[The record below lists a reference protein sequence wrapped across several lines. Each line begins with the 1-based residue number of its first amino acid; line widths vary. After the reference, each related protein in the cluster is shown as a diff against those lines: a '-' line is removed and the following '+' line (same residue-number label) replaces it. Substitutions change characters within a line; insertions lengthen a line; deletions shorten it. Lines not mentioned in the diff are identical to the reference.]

1 MSKKNKNIEKY
12 VAKRLSKLIDSMSEY
27 SSACECRISV
37 ISGKYGFAVI
47 NTAKAPTDNH
57 SIMDYLNKL
66 MKSKT
71 YHALNNDIT
80 YDFVH
85 PIDMREL
92 KARIYDGTDLKY
104 VTSTKLSLSKKSEPD
119 YAKMQGIDLDEAA
132 DRQMDNYID
141 TADVRKALV
150 LHKTTAADNQLFQLY
165 EKNKELERRIE
176 AINRD
181 MEGSQKAYEKQNAD
195 LEAKET
201 ELKRAY
207 DKAAE
212 DYETIQK
219 LTKEVGDLKI
229 QIGKQNEE
237 IFQLKHP
244 TPIEASSI
252 VPATV
257 KPNTLS
263 TIVTDINTKIDK
275 LAEKVDSVETK
286 EDKLENPKGP
296 DYAYPVALLRP
307 KDNREIELE
316 DEYAFRRLDEIKK
329 PYSLRDIFKIVHNEM
344 YTEIYDNVYNLLGE
358 IENPVRT
365 QVKKYPR
372 QAYALAIAL
381 AAPASYVSAFRDR
394 LIKDYRKG
402 DFVPT
407 RKSCIPENFENLL
420 ECLYPEICRIQQIL
434 FHDTNKLPYVYKKYS
449 KNGLYTFYMIGAKSY
464 DTPDEVP
471 TKTYVAIP
479 KDEEP
484 YEYIKF
490 GREEKLMYVLEHG
503 QCMKKRDPLAAMNDC
518 EYGPERLYSDYPH
531 TLKDQIDEMIGASE
545 ETIITLDTTDPEEV
559 YKTQLRYYPIYPAYT
574 DTFVNEPEK
583 SEEEP
588 EESELL
594 SVCNVTMRKK
604 KLLKFPV
611 HKDELPDDYMLT
623 LLQNTKKAYDLR
635 TIFKLQ
641 SNIYDKIDPDVYMN
655 LIGIR
660 DPRTIN
666 VRIFSRTAYA
676 AAIALSVPEGYVG
689 SFIRRLIDDYKCGDF
704 RPTDPKYVPEDFPNF
719 LESLYPD
726 IARIH
731 RLLHST
737 DKRDLP
743 YVCKKEVGTSTEYYM
758 IGARPYDNP
767 AEIEDAKYY
776 IAIPKEANPY
786 DFLEYDKTKELV
798 MIFDCFTPANR
809 RRPIKFVMDNTD
821 AGEFRDNYDNIST
834 MRDQINR
841 YIAADEAGL
850 ISIGCNNP
858 DEILMNGLWFYPV
871 VRGYTVEKF

>member
-1 MSKKNKNIEKY
+1 MSKKNKLEKR
-12 VAKRLSKLIDSMSEY
+12 VLKKLHKLMTQAANVSDHESRLVM
-27 SSACECRISV
+27 V
-37 ISGKYGFAVI
+37 TGPYGFSVVRMEEDPGSTSMHIVDRYFHLMNASI
-47 NTAKAPTDNH
+47 HNALGTNTG
-57 SIMDYLNKL
+57 
-66 MKSKT
+66 SKEKQKPKT
-71 YHALNNDIT
+71 IRLI
-80 YDFVH
+80 
-85 PIDMREL
+85 P
-92 KARIYDGTDLKY
+92 YDGATLKDI
-104 VTSTKLSLSKKSEPD
+104 SKQDFNYSQPD

-132 DRQMDNYID
+132 DRQMDLYTEGADARKALVMHKATTNRQMDNYID
-141 TADVRKALV
+141 TTNERKAEIV
-150 LHKTTAADNQLFQLY
+150 
-165 EKNKELERRIE
+165 KNASGVEKELFLRAQIE
-176 AINRD
+176 GIVKSNAELKRQLESYKRD
-181 MEGSQKAYEKQNAD
+181 MEGSQKAYEKQKTD

-201 ELKRAY
+201 ELKHAY

-229 QIGKQNEE
+229 QIGKQNET

-244 TPIEASSI
+244 TPIETTSI
-252 VPATV
+252 VPV
-257 KPNTLS
+257 SEKHNELS
-263 TIVTDINTKIDK
+263 TIVKDVNTKIDK
-275 LAEKVDSVETK
+275 LAEKVDGVETK
-286 EDKLENPKGP
+286 EDKTEKPKGP

-307 KDNREIELE
+307 KVNREIELE

-358 IENPVRT
+358 IENPIRT
-365 QVKKYPR
+365 QVKKFPR

-434 FHDTNKLPYVYKKYS
+434 FHDINRLSYVYKKYS

-484 YEYIKF
+484 YEYINL

-583 SEEEP
+583 
-588 EESELL
+588 
-594 SVCNVTMRKK
+594 
-604 KLLKFPV
+604 
-611 HKDELPDDYMLT
+611 
-623 LLQNTKKAYDLR
+623 
-635 TIFKLQ
+635 
-641 SNIYDKIDPDVYMN
+641 
-655 LIGIR
+655 
-660 DPRTIN
+660 
-666 VRIFSRTAYA
+666 
-676 AAIALSVPEGYVG
+676 
-689 SFIRRLIDDYKCGDF
+689 
-704 RPTDPKYVPEDFPNF
+704 
-719 LESLYPD
+719 
-726 IARIH
+726 
-731 RLLHST
+731 
-737 DKRDLP
+737 
-743 YVCKKEVGTSTEYYM
+743 
-758 IGARPYDNP
+758 
-767 AEIEDAKYY
+767 
-776 IAIPKEANPY
+776 
-786 DFLEYDKTKELV
+786 
-798 MIFDCFTPANR
+798 
-809 RRPIKFVMDNTD
+809 
-821 AGEFRDNYDNIST
+821 
-834 MRDQINR
+834 
-841 YIAADEAGL
+841 
-850 ISIGCNNP
+850 
-858 DEILMNGLWFYPV
+858 
-871 VRGYTVEKF
+871 

>member
-1 MSKKNKNIEKY
+1 MSNKKKFEKNITKKLEKMYAASKKNPNVES
-12 VAKRLSKLIDSMSEY
+12 RLLF
-27 SSACECRISV
+27 V
-37 ISGKYGFAVI
+37 SGKYGFSVIRLEETPGSGKSFVDFADLIMSETVI
-47 NTAKAPTDNH
+47 N
-57 SIMDYLNKL
+57 
-66 MKSKT
+66 
-71 YHALNNDIT
+71 ALSASNTSLRQNIGS
-80 YDFVH
+80 VKVS
-85 PIDMREL
+85 M
-92 KARIYDGTDLKY
+92 YDGD
-104 VTSTKLSLSKKSEPD
+104 SLARSFDAKRSVFGTPVD

-141 TADVRKALV
+141 TTNERKALV
-150 LHKTTAADNQLFQLY
+150 LHKTTAEDKQLFQLY

-176 AINRD
+176 AIKRD
-181 MEGSQKAYEKQNAD
+181 IEGSQKAYEKLNAD

-201 ELKRAY
+201 ELKHAY

-229 QIGKQNEE
+229 QIGKQNET

-252 VPATV
+252 VPASV
-257 KPNTLS
+257 KPTTISTLS
-263 TIVTDINTKIDK
+263 TIVTDMNTKIDK

-286 EDKLENPKGP
+286 EDKPEKPKGP
-296 DYAYPVALLRP
+296 NYAYPVVLLRP
-307 KDNREIELE
+307 KNNREIELD

-329 PYSLRDIFKIVHNEM
+329 PYRLRDIFKIVHNEM
-344 YTEIYDNVYNLLGE
+344 YTEIHDNVYNLLGE
-358 IENPVRT
+358 IENPITT
-365 QVKKYPR
+365 QVQKFPR

-449 KNGLYTFYMIGAKSY
+449 KNGLYTFYMIGARSY

-484 YEYIKF
+484 YEYINL
-490 GREEKLMYVLEHG
+490 GRKEKLMYVLEHG

-583 SEEEP
+583 
-588 EESELL
+588 
-594 SVCNVTMRKK
+594 
-604 KLLKFPV
+604 
-611 HKDELPDDYMLT
+611 
-623 LLQNTKKAYDLR
+623 
-635 TIFKLQ
+635 
-641 SNIYDKIDPDVYMN
+641 
-655 LIGIR
+655 
-660 DPRTIN
+660 
-666 VRIFSRTAYA
+666 
-676 AAIALSVPEGYVG
+676 
-689 SFIRRLIDDYKCGDF
+689 
-704 RPTDPKYVPEDFPNF
+704 
-719 LESLYPD
+719 
-726 IARIH
+726 
-731 RLLHST
+731 
-737 DKRDLP
+737 
-743 YVCKKEVGTSTEYYM
+743 
-758 IGARPYDNP
+758 
-767 AEIEDAKYY
+767 
-776 IAIPKEANPY
+776 
-786 DFLEYDKTKELV
+786 
-798 MIFDCFTPANR
+798 
-809 RRPIKFVMDNTD
+809 
-821 AGEFRDNYDNIST
+821 
-834 MRDQINR
+834 
-841 YIAADEAGL
+841 
-850 ISIGCNNP
+850 
-858 DEILMNGLWFYPV
+858 
-871 VRGYTVEKF
+871 

>member
-27 SSACECRISV
+27 SSACEGRISV

-47 NTAKAPTDNH
+47 NTVKAPTDNH

-80 YDFVH
+80 YDFVN

-104 VTSTKLSLSKKSEPD
+104 VTSAKLSLSKKLEPD

-141 TADVRKALV
+141 TTNERKAEIV
-150 LHKTTAADNQLFQLY
+150 
-165 EKNKELERRIE
+165 KNASGVEKELFLRAQIE
-176 AINRD
+176 SIVKFNAELKRQLESYKRD
-181 MEGSQKAYEKQNAD
+181 MEGSQKAYEKQKTD

-201 ELKRAY
+201 ELKHAY

-229 QIGKQNEE
+229 QIGKQNEM

-244 TPIEASSI
+244 TPIETTSI
-252 VPATV
+252 VPV
-257 KPNTLS
+257 SEKHNELS
-263 TIVTDINTKIDK
+263 TIVKDMNTKIDK
-275 LAEKVDSVETK
+275 LAERVEGAETK
-286 EDKLENPKGP
+286 EDKAEKPKGP
-296 DYAYPVALLRP
+296 NYTYPVALLRP

-344 YTEIYDNVYNLLGE
+344 YTEIHDNVYNLLGE
-358 IENPVRT
+358 IENPIRT
-365 QVKKYPR
+365 QVKKFPR

-394 LIKDYRKG
+394 LIEDYRKG
-402 DFVPT
+402 NFVPT

-484 YEYIKF
+484 YEYIEF
-490 GREEKLMYVLEHG
+490 GREKRLMYVLEHG

-518 EYGPERLYSDYPH
+518 EYGPERIYSDYPH
-531 TLKDQIDEMIGASE
+531 TLKDQIDDMIKASKQ
-545 ETIITLDTTDPEEV
+545 TIITFETTDPEEV

-583 SEEEP
+583 
-588 EESELL
+588 
-594 SVCNVTMRKK
+594 
-604 KLLKFPV
+604 
-611 HKDELPDDYMLT
+611 
-623 LLQNTKKAYDLR
+623 
-635 TIFKLQ
+635 
-641 SNIYDKIDPDVYMN
+641 
-655 LIGIR
+655 
-660 DPRTIN
+660 
-666 VRIFSRTAYA
+666 
-676 AAIALSVPEGYVG
+676 
-689 SFIRRLIDDYKCGDF
+689 
-704 RPTDPKYVPEDFPNF
+704 
-719 LESLYPD
+719 
-726 IARIH
+726 
-731 RLLHST
+731 
-737 DKRDLP
+737 
-743 YVCKKEVGTSTEYYM
+743 
-758 IGARPYDNP
+758 
-767 AEIEDAKYY
+767 
-776 IAIPKEANPY
+776 
-786 DFLEYDKTKELV
+786 
-798 MIFDCFTPANR
+798 
-809 RRPIKFVMDNTD
+809 
-821 AGEFRDNYDNIST
+821 
-834 MRDQINR
+834 
-841 YIAADEAGL
+841 
-850 ISIGCNNP
+850 
-858 DEILMNGLWFYPV
+858 
-871 VRGYTVEKF
+871 

>member
-66 MKSKT
+66 MESKT

-141 TADVRKALV
+141 TADARKS
-150 LHKTTAADNQLFQLY
+150 
-165 EKNKELERRIE
+165 EIIKNASGVEKELLVRAQIE
-176 AINRD
+176 SIVKSNVKLKHQLESYKRD
-181 MEGSQKAYEKQNAD
+181 MEGSQKAYEKQKAD

-201 ELKRAY
+201 ELKHAY
-207 DKAAE
+207 DKAAV

-229 QIGKQNEE
+229 QIGKQNET

-252 VPATV
+252 VPASV
-257 KPNTLS
+257 KPTTLS
-263 TIVTDINTKIDK
+263 IITDMNNKIDK
-275 LAEKVDSVETK
+275 LAEKVDGVETK
-286 EDKLENPKGP
+286 EDKPEKPTGP
-296 DYAYPVALLRP
+296 DYAYPVVLLRP

-329 PYSLRDIFKIVHNEM
+329 PYRLRDIFKIVHNEM
-344 YTEIYDNVYNLLGE
+344 YTEIHDNVYNLLGE
-358 IENPVRT
+358 IENPITT
-365 QVKKYPR
+365 QVQKFPR

-434 FHDTNKLPYVYKKYS
+434 FHDINRLPYVYKKYD

-484 YEYIKF
+484 YEYINL
-490 GREEKLMYVLEHG
+490 GRKEKLMYVLEHG

-583 SEEEP
+583 
-588 EESELL
+588 
-594 SVCNVTMRKK
+594 
-604 KLLKFPV
+604 
-611 HKDELPDDYMLT
+611 
-623 LLQNTKKAYDLR
+623 
-635 TIFKLQ
+635 
-641 SNIYDKIDPDVYMN
+641 
-655 LIGIR
+655 
-660 DPRTIN
+660 
-666 VRIFSRTAYA
+666 
-676 AAIALSVPEGYVG
+676 
-689 SFIRRLIDDYKCGDF
+689 
-704 RPTDPKYVPEDFPNF
+704 
-719 LESLYPD
+719 
-726 IARIH
+726 
-731 RLLHST
+731 
-737 DKRDLP
+737 
-743 YVCKKEVGTSTEYYM
+743 
-758 IGARPYDNP
+758 
-767 AEIEDAKYY
+767 
-776 IAIPKEANPY
+776 
-786 DFLEYDKTKELV
+786 
-798 MIFDCFTPANR
+798 
-809 RRPIKFVMDNTD
+809 
-821 AGEFRDNYDNIST
+821 
-834 MRDQINR
+834 
-841 YIAADEAGL
+841 
-850 ISIGCNNP
+850 
-858 DEILMNGLWFYPV
+858 
-871 VRGYTVEKF
+871 

>member
-57 SIMDYLNKL
+57 SIMDYLDKL

-80 YDFVH
+80 YDFVN

-104 VTSTKLSLSKKSEPD
+104 VTSTKLSLSKKLEPD

-132 DRQMDNYID
+132 DRQMDNFID
-141 TADVRKALV
+141 TTNERKALV

-181 MEGSQKAYEKQNAD
+181 MEGSQKAYEKQKAD

-201 ELKRAY
+201 ELKHAY

-212 DYETIQK
+212 DYVTIQK

-244 TPIEASSI
+244 TPMEASSI

-257 KPNTLS
+257 KPATLS
-263 TIVTDINTKIDK
+263 TLSRIVTDVNTKIDK
-275 LAEKVDSVETK
+275 LAEKVDGVETK
-286 EDKLENPKGP
+286 EDKPEKPTGP

-307 KDNREIELE
+307 KVNREIEL
-316 DEYAFRRLDEIKK
+316 DDKYAFKRLDEIKK
-329 PYSLRDIFKIVHNEM
+329 PYRLRDIFKIVHNEM
-344 YTEIYDNVYNLLGE
+344 YTEIHDNVYNLLGE
-358 IENPVRT
+358 IENPITT
-365 QVKKYPR
+365 QVQKFPR

-449 KNGLYTFYMIGAKSY
+449 KNGLYAFYMIGAKSY

-484 YEYIKF
+484 YEYINL
-490 GREEKLMYVLEHG
+490 GRNEKLMYVLEHG

-583 SEEEP
+583 
-588 EESELL
+588 
-594 SVCNVTMRKK
+594 
-604 KLLKFPV
+604 
-611 HKDELPDDYMLT
+611 
-623 LLQNTKKAYDLR
+623 
-635 TIFKLQ
+635 
-641 SNIYDKIDPDVYMN
+641 
-655 LIGIR
+655 
-660 DPRTIN
+660 
-666 VRIFSRTAYA
+666 
-676 AAIALSVPEGYVG
+676 
-689 SFIRRLIDDYKCGDF
+689 
-704 RPTDPKYVPEDFPNF
+704 
-719 LESLYPD
+719 
-726 IARIH
+726 
-731 RLLHST
+731 
-737 DKRDLP
+737 
-743 YVCKKEVGTSTEYYM
+743 
-758 IGARPYDNP
+758 
-767 AEIEDAKYY
+767 
-776 IAIPKEANPY
+776 
-786 DFLEYDKTKELV
+786 
-798 MIFDCFTPANR
+798 
-809 RRPIKFVMDNTD
+809 
-821 AGEFRDNYDNIST
+821 
-834 MRDQINR
+834 
-841 YIAADEAGL
+841 
-850 ISIGCNNP
+850 
-858 DEILMNGLWFYPV
+858 
-871 VRGYTVEKF
+871 